1 MRKDYIYSVATH
13 VFVILIVTFQGEI
26 FKNRE
31 FSYYRK
37 VYNVGLVT
45 VEKPKPKTF
54 AVPSRTAPA
63 SVPKAEV
70 PKKTAKRPLKKKP
83 EPVQAEVDTS
93 AIEEP
98 KEDKKFT
105 AAGGSIKLDVEQF
118 EFMWYLNIIQTKIQ
132 NNWKPPVVSNA
143 SEALTVIYFKIKR
156 NGEIVD
162 INIEKDSGNFLL
174 DQSALRA
181 VSDSK
186 RFPPLPKGFDKS
198 ILGVH
203 FEFQYLQ

>member
-13 VFVILIVTFQGEI
+13 VFVILIVTFQGEL

-45 VEKPKPKTF
+45 VEKPKPVTTS
-54 AVPSRTAPA
+54 VPSRTAPA
-63 SVPKAEV
+63 VVPKPEV
-70 PKKTAKRPLKKKP
+70 PKKTAKRPLKKEP
-83 EPVQAEVDTS
+83 EPVQAEVDTT
-93 AIEEP
+93 AAEEP
-98 KEDKKFT
+98 EEEKQFT
-105 AAGGSIKLDVEQF
+105 AAGGSIKLDVEHF
-118 EFMWYLNIIQTKIQ
+118 EFMWYLSIIQTKIQ
-132 NNWKPPVVSNA
+132 NNWKPPVLPNA
-143 SEALTVIYFKIKR
+143 SGALTVIYFKIRR

-162 INIEKDSGNFLL
+162 IAVEKESGFFLI

-181 VSDSK
+181 VSDSR

-198 ILGVH
+198 VLGVH